1 MTVIDSSRKEPRLA
15 HPPVSPSERCR
26 RPLGVSH
33 QKNWQARVDIAES
46 VMVVRGHNVTCECS
60 HIKTCAVNNRAVEVV
75 LLEGR
80 LSLCHRPWVR
90 SHFFYEI

>member
-1 MTVIDSSRKEPRLA
+1 MTVIDSPRKEPRLA

-33 QKNWQARVDIAES
+33 QKKSWQARVDIADS

-60 HIKTCAVNNRAVEVV
+60 HIKTCAVNNRAVEVGV
-75 LLEGR
+75 IGG
-80 LSLCHRPWVR
+80 
-90 SHFFYEI
+90 